1 MSPNYIRKNPED
13 LDCGLNVFTKV
24 LGGKWKLCILDAI
37 NRGCHRP
44 TDIHKEISSA
54 TPRVLD
60 MQLRE
65 LEQYG
70 MVSKEVFIGYPLRVD
85 YSLTDAGQAVLPIL
99 GVIDK
104 WGTDNRER
112 IRAIDCNAAEVYT
125 E

>member
-37 NRGCHRP
+37 SRGYQRP
-44 TDIHKEISSA
+44 TELHKEIPSA

-70 MVSKEVFIGYPLRVD
+70 MVSKEVHIGYPLRVD
-85 YSLTDAGQAVLPIL
+85 YSLTEAGKAVLPIL

-104 WGTDNRER
+104 WGTENKER
-112 IRAIDCNAAEVYT
+112 IKAIDCNAVEFYT

>member
-1 MSPNYIRKNPED
+1 MSSNYIRKTPQD

-37 NRGCHRP
+37 NRGHRRP
-44 TDIHKEISSA
+44 TDMHREISSA

-85 YSLTDAGQAVLPIL
+85 YSLTEAGKAVLPVL
-99 GVIDK
+99 GVIDR
-104 WGTDNRER
+104 WGTENKER
-112 IRAIDCNAAEVYT
+112 VRAIEYNTLDLYT

>member
-1 MSPNYIRKNPED
+1 MSPNYIRKNPEN
-13 LDCGLNVFTKV
+13 LECGLNVFTKV

-37 NRGCHRP
+37 NRGHHRP
-44 TDIHKEISSA
+44 TEIHKEISSA

-70 MVSKEVFIGYPLRVD
+70 MVSKEVFMGYPLRVD
-85 YSLTDAGQAVLPIL
+85 YSLSDAGKAVLPIL
-99 GVIDK
+99 GIIDK
-104 WGTDNRER
+104 WGTENKER
-112 IRAIDCNAAEVYT
+112 VRAIDCNAVETYT

>member
-1 MSPNYIRKNPED
+1 MSRNYIRKNPED

-37 NRGCHRP
+37 NRGHQRP

-60 MQLRE
+60 MQLQE

-70 MVSKEVFIGYPLRVD
+70 MVSKEIFIGYPLRVD
-85 YSLTDAGQAVLPIL
+85 YSLTDAGRAALPIL
-99 GVIDK
+99 GVIDT
-104 WGTDNRER
+104 WGMENKER
-112 IRAIDCNAAEVYT
+112 IRAIDCNAAQVYT